1 MVRVSAFLFAFTLAL
16 FEGGVSAQAPTG
28 SLRGLT
34 TDPSGAA
41 VVGAEISVT
50 DNATRGEYKTVSSL
64 SGEFSVDNLNPGV
77 YTVTV
82 TMLGFRK
89 SVFTDVKIIVSQ
101 IYDLAAKL
109 EIGEV
114 SNTVVVEAG
123 HGVLQ
128 PQSATDGASLVGRAT
143 TELPFATPST
153 PGLGP
158 PLHRPTPT
166 HPTPPPPPHTHP

>member
-16 FEGGVSAQAPTG
+16 FEGGVSAQAPSG

-41 VVGAEISVT
+41 VVGAEITVT
-50 DNATRGEYKTVSSL
+50 DNATRAEYKTVSGS
-64 SGEFSVDNLNPGV
+64 SGEFSVDNLNPGI

-82 TMLGFRK
+82 TMRGFRK

-114 SNTVVVEAG
+114 SNTVVVEAD
-123 HGVLQ
+123 
-128 PQSATDGASLVGRAT
+128 PARGRARSAAARGSH
-143 TELPFATPST
+143 LRHP
-153 PGLGP
+153 
-158 PLHRPTPT
+158 PTPT
-166 HPTPPPPPHTHP
+166 PLPT

>member
-1 MVRVSAFLFAFTLAL
+1 MVRVSALLFAFTLGR
-16 FEGGVSAQAPTG
+16 FEGGISGEAPTG
-28 SLRGLT
+28 SIRGLT

-41 VVGAEISVT
+41 VVGAEITVT
-50 DNATRGEYKTVSSL
+50 DNATRAEYKTVSGS

-114 SNTVVVEAG
+114 SNTGVVEAG
-123 HGVLQ
+123 HERVDAQ
-128 PQSATDGASLVGRAT
+128 
-143 TELPFATPST
+143 
-153 PGLGP
+153 
-158 PLHRPTPT
+158 
-166 HPTPPPPPHTHP
+166 